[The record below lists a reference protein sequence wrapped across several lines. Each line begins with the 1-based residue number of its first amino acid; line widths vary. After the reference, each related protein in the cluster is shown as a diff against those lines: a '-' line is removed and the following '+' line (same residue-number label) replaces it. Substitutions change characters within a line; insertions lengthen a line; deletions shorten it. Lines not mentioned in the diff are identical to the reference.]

1 MSNDFKEGLEM
12 AALSRKERDRRLR
25 RDDIL
30 RAAEHIFAIK
40 GYHKASMNDIAREAQ
55 YAVGTVYLYFKDKEI
70 LYITI
75 FEQKTQELF
84 SGIKSMVARVA
95 GGREKIK
102 VLIEEQLAYFEKNK
116 DFFKIYFSERVNYR
130 WAIKDRISQKAAEKF
145 LHYIDYVSSLIREAQ
160 VEKVIRND
168 LPAKKI
174 AFILTSMINAVIFPW
189 LRQEAGKGTSA
200 ARSGGN
206 GKSLKEMS
214 GFILDLFFNGVKAR

>member
-1 MSNDFKEGLEM
+1 M

-40 GYHKASMNDIAREAQ
+40 GYHKASIQDIAKEAQ
-55 YAVGTVYLYFKDKEI
+55 YAVGTVYLYFKDKEA
-70 LYITI
+70 LYITL
-75 FEQKTQELF
+75 FEEKAQGLF
-84 SGIKSMVARVA
+84 LWVRDKVSQAPGSK
-95 GGREKIK
+95 EKIR
-102 VLIEEQLAYFEKNK
+102 VLIEEQLSYFESNG

-130 WAIKDRISQKAAEKF
+130 WIIKDRISQKTAERF
-145 LHYIDYVSSLIREAQ
+145 LRHIDYIASLMKAAQ
-160 VEKVIRND
+160 EEGVIRSD
-168 LPAKKI
+168 ISAKRT
-174 AFILTSMINAVIFPW
+174 AHVLASMINATIFPW
-189 LRQEAGKGTSA
+189 LRQEAGKGAPA